1 MTTRILFRLLLI
13 FTLLV
18 PMTSCNRHG
27 RAIEAM
33 VEELNS
39 PIFRA
44 KEAKTGLFDDSK
56 AEIKG
61 NQLIISFLCRPFINL
76 AQIQHEDLSELEES
90 AVEEFR
96 ANLVNDKFK
105 EGMEAL
111 SHEKMTILLVWQDV
125 NGFSIKI
132 PIDPEKVLLT

>member
-1 MTTRILFRLLLI
+1 MKTRLLRLLLLI
-13 FTLLV
+13 VSLV

-39 PIFRA
+39 PVFRA

-56 AEIKG
+56 AEIEG
-61 NQLIISFLCRPFINL
+61 NQLIITFLCRPFINL
-76 AQIQHEDLSELEES
+76 AQIRNEDLPELEKS

-96 ANLVNDKFK
+96 ANLINEKFK

-111 SHEKMTILLVWQDV
+111 HHEKMTILLVWQDV
-125 NGFSIKI
+125 NGFSIRI
-132 PIDPEKVLLT
+132 PIDPGKVLLT

>member
-1 MTTRILFRLLLI
+1 MKTPLLRLLLLI
-13 FTLLV
+13 VSLI

-56 AEIKG
+56 AEIEG
-61 NQLIISFLCRPFINL
+61 NQLIITFLCRPFINL
-76 AQIQHEDLSELEES
+76 AQIQKENLPELENS
-90 AVEEFR
+90 AIEEFR
-96 ANLVNDKFK
+96 ANLINEKFK

-111 SHEKMTILLVWQDV
+111 RHEKMTILLVWQDV
-125 NGFSIKI
+125 NGFSIRI